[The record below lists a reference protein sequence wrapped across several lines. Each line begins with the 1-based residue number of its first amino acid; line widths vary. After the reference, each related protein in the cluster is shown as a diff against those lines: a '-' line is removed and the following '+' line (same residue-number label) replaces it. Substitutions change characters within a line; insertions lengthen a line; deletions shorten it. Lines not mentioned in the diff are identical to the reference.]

1 VDRIGVALSGG
12 GHRAALFSLGVLL
25 YLADAGKNQSVTSVS
40 SVSGGSLTNGYV
52 AQSVDYAAVSGAD
65 FWQLARRPAQTIARR
80 GTLWA
85 TPLTWAYLALL
96 VASALLA
103 VVGVWFLPLALAL
116 RVVLFFVA
124 LLLFAWIASARAWI
138 CARAFASTLLNV
150 NGHRTSLADV
160 HTTVDH
166 VFCAADL
173 HWGEHVYLSG
183 RFVCAYRY
191 GLGVPGSLSLA
202 DAVQASA
209 SYPGGFPARFFPTAP
224 HAFKLPA
231 DERATGI
238 SRLALVDGGA
248 YDNMADEWGLGVK
261 DRNERWAELEPGL
274 NELDELVVVNSSGPM
289 DFRSLARLRLPLLGE
304 ALTLRRD
311 VDVLYD
317 TTTSVRRR
325 WLYDTFRGGKTL
337 KGAIVQVSQSPFHT
351 AQQFAGGDDQ
361 AAERARAVLAVLG
374 DSEAEW
380 KARVERTRG
389 VKTTLSR
396 IKASDA
402 TDLVYHGY
410 VLAMAN
416 LHVLLAHPLVPVPP
430 LRRFSE
436 LVSGER
442 EVSDNVIEVAST

>member
-1 VDRIGVALSGG
+1 VDRTGVALSGG
-12 GHRAALFSLGVLL
+12 GHRAALFGLGVLL
-25 YLADAGKNQSVTSVS
+25 YLADAGKNRSVTSVA

-52 AQSVDYAAVSGAD
+52 AQSVDYSAVSGTD
-65 FWQLARRPAQTIARR
+65 FWQLAGRLAGTIARR

-96 VASALLA
+96 VASAALA
-103 VVGVWFLPLALAL
+103 VVGVWFLPLALPW
-116 RVVLFFVA
+116 RVVLFFIA

-138 CARAFASTLLNV
+138 CARAFASALLNV
-150 NGHRTSLADV
+150 DGRRTRLADV
-160 HTTVDH
+160 HTAVDH

-173 HWGEHVYLSG
+173 HWGEHVYFSG

-191 GLGVPGSLSLA
+191 GLGIPGQLSLA

-209 SYPGGFPARFFPTAP
+209 SYPGGFPARWFPRGQ
-224 HAFKLPA
+224 HEFKPPA
-231 DERATGI
+231 DERA
-238 SRLALVDGGA
+238 SSVARLALVDGGA
-248 YDNMADEWGLGVK
+248 YDNMADEWALGVK
-261 DRNERWAELEPGL
+261 DRNRRWAALEPGFQ
-274 NELDELVVVNSSGPM
+274 EPDELIVVNSSGPM
-289 DFRSLARLRLPLLGE
+289 DLRSLKRLRLPLLGE

-325 WLYDTFRGGKTL
+325 WLYDIFRRGETL
-337 KGAIVQVSQSPFHT
+337 KGAIVQISQSPFHT
-351 AQQFAGGDDQ
+351 AEQYAPGTDQ
-361 AAERARAVLAVLG
+361 AAERARAVLAALG
-374 DSEAEW
+374 DSKAEW
-380 KARVERTRG
+380 EARVERTRR

-396 IKASDA
+396 ITASDA

-430 LRRFSE
+430 HARFAE
-436 LVSGER
+436 LVQSEGE
-442 EVSDNVIEVAST
+442 